1 MKRPYQVRVKQYI
14 QWYFFSLSQN
24 EASHNI
30 LWTTV
35 KKGPL
40 LYGHI

>member
-1 MKRPYQVRVKQYI
+1 MVI
-14 QWYFFSLSQN
+14 FSLSEN

-30 LWTTV
+30 LWPTV

-40 LYGHI
+40 I